1 MGVSHRCVLCSCLSP
16 LPRWPLRYLTIIQ
29 PYGLRTSYNLLP
41 TFHDSE
47 FPTHSLICSERKHV
61 EEARLWVVLCGPG
74 KQSGEPEPRVTPRD
88 TASASH
94 SHALTASCGSLLP
107 PSIMRAD
114 PNTWRQAQHP
124 FSKPQVWFLLG
135 ITFRPSES
143 WKVGTS

>member
-1 MGVSHRCVLCSCLSP
+1 MGVSHRCVLCNCLSL
-16 LPRWPLRYLTIIQ
+16 LPRRLLRYHTIIQ

-74 KQSGEPEPRVTPRD
+74 KQSGKPEPRVTPRD

-94 SHALTASCGSLLP
+94 SHGLTASCGSLLL

-114 PNTWRQAQHP
+114 PNTSRHSIHSQNPKCGFYWVSPLDHQ
-124 FSKPQVWFLLG
+124 
-135 ITFRPSES
+135 
-143 WKVGTS
+143 KVGTS